1 MREEMRMVTR
11 KRTGMRTSNLRRAY
25 FTKTDVLSFTNSG
38 LFDRRG
44 KKPAPVGNPHS

>member
-25 FTKTDVLSFTNSG
+25 FTKTDVLSFEFGYVRPERNEALSG
-38 LFDRRG
+38 RQ
-44 KKPAPVGNPHS
+44 P